1 MTDSAQLSDARTA
14 LSRRL
19 RFADWSA
26 LRHALLWCYDGPVP
40 PRGHEGDFAQPD
52 LSCWLVRKGK
62 VTVTAAGHTVTAR
75 AGQWIFVA
83 VPARHQS
90 FSANA
95 EILSMHFHFSWPGGE
110 PVIGQKHSLVFSA
123 ADHPE
128 LERRALPLVR
138 LVKRHF
144 PKASAF
150 LSDEPCSLPL
160 YLEVQNHLPRWIAAY
175 LEVQAAHGVYP
186 RRLDVDDNRL
196 LQVWAELDR
205 LPLGRRFS
213 EAALVKGAPL
223 ARSQL
228 NALFTRAAGLTPR
241 RYFEQRKLDAARRLL
256 TTPGVSLKEIAADLG
271 FRHGSHF
278 SQWFKR
284 LHGAPPSSMRG

>member
-1 MTDSAQLSDARTA
+1 MADSAHLIEARSA

-26 LRHALLWCYDGPVP
+26 LRYALLWCYDGPVP
-40 PRGHEGDFAQPD
+40 KSGQEGDFSQPN
-52 LSCWLVRKGK
+52 LSCWLVRKGR
-62 VTVTAAGHTVTAR
+62 VTVTAAGRSVTAK

-83 VPARHQS
+83 MPSRHQS
-90 FSANA
+90 FSPGA
-95 EILSMHFHFSWPGGE
+95 EILSMHVHLSWPGGE
-110 PVIGQKHSLVFSA
+110 PLMEQKHSLVFSA
-123 ADHPE
+123 SDHPE
-128 LERRALPLVR
+128 LERRALSLVR

-144 PKASAF
+144 PNASAF
-150 LSDEPCSLPL
+150 LSREPCSLPL
-160 YLEVQNHLPRWIAAY
+160 YLEIQNHLPRWITAY
-175 LEVQAAHGVYP
+175 LEVQAAHGVHP

-213 EAALVKGAPL
+213 ETALVKGAPL

-241 RYFEQRKLDAARRLL
+241 RYFEQRKLDAARQLL

-284 LHGAPPSSMRG
+284 LHGAPPSSLRG